1 MQSADETAGI
11 PALEYSV
18 PREAAQLLQDGI
30 IRNPLVVPNIPKD
43 AAEYMFR
50 IRFEGSELPSL
61 PINWRF
67 AESVSALKGLEAVM
81 VCALLKRKYGV
92 DVGEVVINT

>member
-1 MQSADETAGI
+1 MQPNDETTGT

-18 PREAAQLLQDGI
+18 PVQARQLLQDGI
-30 IRNPLVVPNIPKD
+30 VRNPLVVPNIPKE
-43 AAEYMFR
+43 AEEYLSR
-50 IRFEGSELPSL
+50 IRFEGSESPSL

-67 AESVSALKGLEAVM
+67 AESVSALKGLEAIM